1 MSQIYKYSDKSID
14 IKNDGNQYNNSW
26 QALRSASESNQT
38 YRKKNLQ
45 ASRSQCAMG
54 ISLYALQRKWRMSVN
69 RGNQLNED
77 QLRELLYVLKISPY
91 LYTYTYLILLGY
103 YVVFHRIIVYLD
115 ISHLMNNWIII
126 LLQILLQ

>member
-14 IKNDGNQYNNSW
+14 IKNDGKQYNNSW
-26 QALRSASESNQT
+26 QASRSTSESNQT

-45 ASRSQCAMG
+45 ASRIQCAMG
-54 ISLYALQRKWRMSVN
+54 ISLYALQRKRRMSVN
-69 RGNQLNED
+69 RGSQLNED

-91 LYTYTYLILLGY
+91 LYTYIHLILLGY
-103 YVVFHRIIVYLD
+103 YVVFHGIIVYLG
-115 ISHLMNNWIII
+115 ISLLMNNWITI